1 MIPGVAGATGT
12 NSFPYR
18 WVTVGGAGYLYTS
31 DETNA
36 ANWTSRT
43 SGFGST
49 QINCVASNCSSLY
62 VAVGNSGVL
71 CTSPDAITWTAR
83 TSSFSTTNIFGV
95 AYGNGVWVACG
106 ASGKLATST
115 DGTTWTQRTTGFL
128 GTDNIRRVCYGGGL
142 WVAGGTGGKIYT
154 ATDPTSTWTSRT
166 STMTSEVYGINYD
179 TVSSIWVI
187 GTDAGTT
194 GALASSTN
202 GTTWTSR
209 DAPQTM
215 TAGSFAIASS
225 PTVQVFVNAN
235 SGNPATSTN
244 GTTWTAQTTQTAT
257 GQIASDLAGNFVVT
271 LGQSVPSNQLYTYTS
286 SGNATTWSSA
296 AIISAPSSTNSW
308 VCHSSGLPG
317 AR

>member
-12 NSFPYR
+12 NNFPYR

-49 QINCVASNCSSLY
+49 QINCVASNCTSLY

-83 TSSFSTTNIFGV
+83 TSSFSTTNIFTV
-95 AYGNGVWVACG
+95 AYGNGVWVAAG

-128 GTDNIRRVCYGGGL
+128 GTDNIRRVAYGGGI
-142 WVAGGTGGKIYT
+142 WVAGGTAGKIFT

-209 DAPQTM
+209 DAASTM
-215 TAGSFAIASS
+215 VAGQFSIASS
-225 PTVQVFVNAN
+225 PNVQVI
-235 SGNPATSTN
+235 GNNNNPQTSTN
-244 GTTWTAQTTQTAT
+244 GTTWTAIAAFIS
-257 GQIASDLAGNFVVT
+257 GNLASDLAGNFVST
-271 LGQSVPSNQLYTYTS
+271 YGQSVPSNQLYTYTS

-296 AIISAPSSTNSW
+296 AVISAPSSTNSW